1 MPFGPKNAPSLFQMM
16 MNSTVGNL
24 LYKTC
29 CAYLDDLIVWGS
41 TLKEVLQR
49 TEEIINKLQE
59 EGLILSGLKSEF
71 GLTKVKLLGKT
82 VAGGK
87 IYPGKD
93 RMQGLKDLKHPTT
106 VSQVRSIHG
115 ALTFYRS
122 FVPNFAR
129 KMKPI
134 IGLLRKEDGP
144 VLWTSA

>member
-29 CAYLDDLIVWGS
+29 CVYLDDLIVWGS
-41 TLKEVLQR
+41 TLNEVLIR
-49 TEEIINKLQE
+49 TEEVINKLQE

-93 RMQGLKDLKHPTT
+93 RM
-106 VSQVRSIHG
+106 
-115 ALTFYRS
+115 
-122 FVPNFAR
+122 
-129 KMKPI
+129 
-134 IGLLRKEDGP
+134 
-144 VLWTSA
+144 